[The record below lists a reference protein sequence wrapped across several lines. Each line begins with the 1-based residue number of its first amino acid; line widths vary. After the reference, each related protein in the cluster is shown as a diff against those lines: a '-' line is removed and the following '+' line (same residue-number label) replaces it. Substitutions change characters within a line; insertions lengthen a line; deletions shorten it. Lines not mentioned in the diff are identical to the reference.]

1 MSRNNWKSFF
11 IQGYL
16 LPARL
21 MSGALVSRLSF
32 FSWWMDGSHHLETG
46 FILEEASLSCPG
58 EKKNSVDSKR
68 VERARHRIGQ
78 S

>member
-1 MSRNNWKSFF
+1 MCERGAWGRG
-11 IQGYL
+11 GYQ
-16 LPARL
+16 RL

-32 FSWWMDGSHHLETG
+32 FSWWMDQSHHLDTG
-46 FILEEASLSCPG
+46 FICFGRG
-58 EKKNSVDSKR
+58 EKKNTGDSKR